1 MPSLTVTETAY
12 WQERLGRKI
21 DRQIEALTASAPG
34 LLARVGQRARQQAL
48 QSLGLG
54 ELQTELDALVA
65 QKENLQRQEV
75 GVHQAMLAVVRRVPV
90 PAVAAGPFGSQHPE
104 VSQTIQ
110 QRQAS
115 HEEELLAQ
123 EERGREILRLR
134 REKENLP
141 DTLRLALASPQ
152 LKELWRKISA
162 LLGEEL
168 TPLQTTA
175 LGLDA
180 TGQSVRGS
188 QGGAE

>member
-1 MPSLTVTETAY
+1 MPWTVTEMAF
-12 WQERLGRKI
+12 WQERIGRKI
-21 DRQIEALTASAPG
+21 DSKIAALSVSAPG

-48 QSLGLG
+48 QSLGLA
-54 ELQTELDALVA
+54 ELQMELDAIVA
-65 QKENLQRQEV
+65 QKENLQRQEMRV
-75 GVHQAMLAVVRRVPV
+75 QQAMLAVVRRVPV
-90 PAVAAGPFGSQHPE
+90 QEVASGHFGSQHPE
-104 VSQTIQ
+104 VSRTIA

-123 EERGREILRLR
+123 EEQGRDILRLR

-180 TGQSVRGS
+180 TGQGVRGS

>member
-1 MPSLTVTETAY
+1 MPWTVTEMAF
-12 WQERLGRKI
+12 WQERIGRKI
-21 DRQIEALTASAPG
+21 DSKIAALSVIAPG

-48 QSLGLG
+48 QSLGLA
-54 ELQTELDALVA
+54 ELQMELDAIVA

-75 GVHQAMLAVVRRVPV
+75 RVQQAMLAVVRRVPV
-90 PAVAAGPFGSQHPE
+90 QEVASGHFGSQHPE
-104 VSQTIQ
+104 VSMTIA

-123 EERGREILRLR
+123 EEQGRDILRLR

-168 TPLQTTA
+168 TPLQRTI

-180 TGQSVRGS
+180 TGQSGCGS
-188 QGGAE
+188 PGGAD